1 MREPCQVQEQEQYR
15 NPRCLCVEQSHHI
28 PPLQNSSNYLL
39 LPNPKLLVVS
49 RPPSPDVDMSE
60 SNSLTPQTHPGT
72 STPPGEEE
80 SEAQPQY
87 RKNPMG
93 KEVAPRS
100 DMEINER
107 WKLEGGKLIGVL
119 KRW

>member
-15 NPRCLCVEQSHHI
+15 NPRFLCVEQSHHI

-39 LPNPKLLVVS
+39 LPIPKLLVVS

-100 DMEINER
+100 DKEINER
-107 WKLEGGKLIGVL
+107 
-119 KRW
+119 